1 MKLEI
6 KINQKMKVY
15 YQPSKI
21 KKDKNW
27 IKMKTQL

>member
-6 KINQKMKVY
+6 RINQKMKVY

-21 KKDKNW
+21 KKDKN
-27 IKMKTQL
+27 